1 VAEHPLFTDI
11 HCHLLPAIDDGAT
24 DWDEALAMAR
34 LAAADGIA
42 TAVATPHQLGRYGRN
57 RGAEIRQRVEQLQ
70 RLLDREGVPL
80 RLLAGAEIRVEP
92 GLVSRIHSGEILT
105 LADRRRHVL
114 VELPAEVYIPL
125 ERVVAELRAA
135 GIVPVLAHPERNA
148 GILARPEVLAWLV
161 RAGCL
166 LQITAGSLTGSFGPH
181 PERLACRLVRDGLA
195 HCVASDAH
203 GAESRQPRLA
213 AAFECVWRLAGWEP
227 AVRLF
232 CSNPAHIAAG
242 APAGRAPVA
251 TLRAAVPRP
260 PASRERAA

>member
-1 VAEHPLFTDI
+1 
-11 HCHLLPAIDDGAT
+11 LLPAIDDGAA

-57 RGAEIRQRVEQLQ
+57 RGADLRAQAGQLRQ
-70 RLLDREGVPL
+70 LLDRHGVAL
-80 RLLAGAEIRVEP
+80 RVLPGAEVRVEP
-92 GLVSRIHSGEILT
+92 GLLGKLQSGEVLT

-166 LQITAGSLTGSFGPH
+166 LQITAGSLTGRFGPH

-195 HCVASDAH
+195 HCVATDAH
-203 GAESRQPRLA
+203 GAGSRQPRLA
-213 AAFECVWRLAGWEP
+213 EAFECVWRLAGWET

-232 CSNPAHIAAG
+232 CYNPARIAAG
-242 APAGRAPVA
+242 APACGSPVA
-251 TLRAAVPRP
+251 TVRAAAPRR
-260 PASRERAA
+260 PASPERAA